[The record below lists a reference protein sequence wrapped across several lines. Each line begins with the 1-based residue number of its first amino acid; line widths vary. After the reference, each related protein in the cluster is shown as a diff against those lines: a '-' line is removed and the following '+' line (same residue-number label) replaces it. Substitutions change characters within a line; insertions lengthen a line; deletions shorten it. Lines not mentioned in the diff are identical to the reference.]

1 MISALSKSFAQIPDP
16 RFRKVWLLGLLYSVA
31 LFVAIVV
38 VASFLLAQI
47 EVVGIGWIDW
57 IIAALGSAGAF
68 ILAIILFPGLALMVI
83 GLLLERIC
91 RAVEAKHYPDLPAP
105 RNQSWGEI
113 FGSLAKLIALTVFLN
128 IIVLPLYFIPVI
140 NLLVFYVLNGILL
153 GREYF
158 DLVSMRR
165 LDPSDATAMR
175 RRHRGRIFADGV
187 VIVFLLSIPFV
198 GWAMAVI
205 ATAFML
211 HEFESLK
218 R

>member
-1 MISALSKSFAQIPDP
+1 MIAALSKSFAQIPDP
-16 RFRKVWLLGLLYSVA
+16 RFRKVWLLGLLYSIA

-38 VASFLLAQI
+38 IASVVLAQI
-47 EVVGIGWIDW
+47 EVVGIGWVDW
-57 IIAALGSAGAF
+57 TITALGSAGAF
-68 ILAIILFPGLALMVI
+68 ILAIILFPGLALIVI
-83 GLLLERIC
+83 GLLLEQIC
-91 RAVEAKHYPDLPAP
+91 RAVEAKHYPDLSAP
-105 RNQSWGEI
+105 RKQGWGEI
-113 FGSLAKLIALTVFLN
+113 IGSLAKLLALTVFLN
-128 IIVLPLYFIPVI
+128 ILVLPLYFIPVI
-140 NLLVFYVLNGILL
+140 NLLVFYALNGILL

-175 RRHRGRIFADGV
+175 HRHRGRLFTDGV
-187 VIVFLLSIPFV
+187 VITFLLSIPFV